1 MFGRI
6 LLHEWRTLTAD
17 ASIWSIVAIFALAI
31 GYGTFNGARWIR
43 FQQQAIE
50 DAAREERGRFAQHE
64 AAILRINSGELKVSP
79 FADPRSPQ
87 VAGGRLAA
95 RYAVMPPAPLAALS
109 IGQSD
114 LLPYYFKITSDA
126 KENVTAGAE
135 IENPHRLLTGR
146 FDLAFVLIYLYP
158 LLILAIS
165 YNILS
170 SEKEQGTLALVLSQP
185 VALRTLT
192 IGKLTLRFAV
202 FLVTIVALA
211 SIALTFAGVNP
222 AGDGPGGGSTVLRV
236 LLWLAAVVAYG
247 LVWFALAVAVAAFG
261 RPSSTNA
268 MVLAACWLAFVVLVP
283 SILNMAAT
291 TMYPVPSRVEMIQ
304 AVREASDDANAN
316 GSALLSKYYEDHPE
330 LAAGDAQQA
339 MNDFNIIRVAVG
351 SEVERR
357 VRPVLDRYERQ
368 LAGQQR
374 MVSRLRFLSP
384 AILMQDA
391 LNDIAGTGMAR
402 HQHFM
407 AQVADYHAAW
417 RAYFVPLI
425 FKKAQLDSLSG
436 IPAFRY
442 TDEDGGRVAAR
453 VLLSLAGLLMPVL
466 LIGSWGL
473 AALRRFPVA

>member
-1 MFGRI
+1 MFARI

-31 GYGTFNGARWIR
+31 GYGTFNGARWVR

-50 DAAREERGRFAQHE
+50 EAAREERDRFAQHE
-64 AAILRINSGELKVSP
+64 SAILRINTGELKVSP

-114 LLPYYFKITSDA
+114 LLPYYFKVTSDT

-192 IGKLTLRFAV
+192 VGKLTLRFAV

-211 SIALTFAGVNP
+211 SIAIALAGVDP
-222 AGDGPGGGSTVLRV
+222 AGSGAAVRV

-304 AVREASDDANAN
+304 AVREASDEANAN
-316 GSALLSKYYEDHPE
+316 GSKLLSKYYEDHPE

-407 AQVADYHAAW
+407 AQVSEYHAAW

-425 FKKAQLDSLSG
+425 FRKAQLDSFSS

-442 TDEDGGRVAAR
+442 SDEDGDRVAGRV
-453 VLLSLAGLLMPVL
+453 LFSLAGLLIPVL

>member
-31 GYGTFNGARWIR
+31 GYGTFNGARWVR
-43 FQQQAIE
+43 FEQRAIE
-50 DAAREERGRFAQHE
+50 EAAREERDRFAQHE
-64 AAILRINSGELKVSP
+64 SAILLINSGELKVSP

-114 LLPYYFKITSDA
+114 LLPYYFKVTSDA

-192 IGKLTLRFAV
+192 VGKLTLRFAV

-211 SIALTFAGVNP
+211 SIAVALAGVDP
-222 AGDGPGGGSTVLRV
+222 AGNGVVLRV
-236 LLWLAAVVAYG
+236 VLWLAAVVAYG
-247 LVWFALAVAVAAFG
+247 LVWFALAVAMAAFG

-291 TMYPVPSRVEMIQ
+291 TIYPVPSRVEMIQ
-304 AVREASDDANAN
+304 AVREASDEANAN
-316 GSALLSKYYEDHPE
+316 GSKLLSKYYEDHPE

-368 LAGQQR
+368 LDGQQR

-407 AQVADYHAAW
+407 AQVSEYHAAW

-425 FKKAQLDSLSG
+425 FRKAQLDSLSS
-436 IPAFRY
+436 IPVFRY
-442 TDEDGGRVAAR
+442 TDEDQGGVAAR
-453 VLLSLAGLLMPVL
+453 VLVSLAGLLVPVL
-466 LIGSWGL
+466 LIGTCGL